1 MTNNDQAL
9 LESPAAQ
16 NTQLTPAEELL
27 EKAKALHRD
36 ISQGTGVDI
45 NKRIAELLVAFG
57 QQLIKHDQYMTRAD
71 KRFDAIEQDIANTK
85 RKTLEMQTPTENTSF
100 QQLASDWFS
109 AITAS
114 TSLAWRRLL
123 NLIGGAI

>member
-1 MTNNDQAL
+1 MTNNDRVL
-9 LESPAAQ
+9 LESQPAQ
-16 NTQLTPAEELL
+16 NTQITPAEELL

-57 QQLIKHDQYMTRAD
+57 QQLIKHDHYMARAD
-71 KRFDAIEQDIANTK
+71 QRFDAIEQDIADAK
-85 RKTLEMQTPTENTSF
+85 RETRERQAPTENTSF
-100 QQLASDWFS
+100 QQLVSDWFS
-109 AITAS
+109 SITAS

-123 NLIGGAI
+123 NLAGGAI